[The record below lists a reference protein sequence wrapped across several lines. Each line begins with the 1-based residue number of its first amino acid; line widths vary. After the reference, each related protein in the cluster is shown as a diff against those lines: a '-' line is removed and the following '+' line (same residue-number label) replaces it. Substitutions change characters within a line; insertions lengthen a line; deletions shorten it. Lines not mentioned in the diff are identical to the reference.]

1 MSCGVGRRRGSDPE
15 LLWTPGQGTSIC
27 CCYSPKKKKKAE
39 SPLENSDY
47 SLHHGNGMCSLC
59 SWDPFPVFVQ
69 SRDLCAIIC
78 MANVPTSSAF
88 TREWRQRDRRHR
100 GAASG
105 GEFGEQV
112 PQVGSLGSRCRR
124 WEFGEQV
131 PQVGVWGAGLMSGF
145 AGEGKSAYLFQFT
158 GLAQTGSIKVRIKQ
172 SLEQN
177 QGLGG
182 RQGNSSR
189 GSFPHS
195 CLLVFKAR
203 LWE

>member
-1 MSCGVGRRRGSDPE
+1 MQLGSVSSVRAKPGFMCHYLYGKCSNKYSLYKRVEAKGQETQRRCLRRGV
-15 LLWTPGQGTSIC
+15 WG
-27 CCYSPKKKKKAE
+27 A
-39 SPLENSDY
+39 
-47 SLHHGNGMCSLC
+47 
-59 SWDPFPVFVQ
+59 
-69 SRDLCAIIC
+69 
-78 MANVPTSSAF
+78 
-88 TREWRQRDRRHR
+88 
-100 GAASG
+100 GAAG
-105 GEFGEQV
+105 G
-112 PQVGSLGSRCRR
+112 
-124 WEFGEQV
+124 EFGEQV

-172 SLEQN
+172 SVEQN